1 MSASTPAWVRSPCA
15 RKITRSCCRWW
26 SPPSRRTPST
36 RWMAPTWASSRSASS
51 RGRTPRAPCSRA
63 ARWSARPPS
72 EPRLSGDTPERS
84 ATGGRRSGM
93 TRTPCRGAGSV
104 EFLVVSVLNGVVHGL
119 LLFMVSAGL
128 TLIFGMM
135 GVLNF
140 AHAWFYMLGAYVGF
154 TLTRH
159 GGFWVGLVLAPV
171 VAGLTG
177 VLVER
182 YMLRRVHKYGHAHEL
197 LLTFGLAFIIEEVIK
212 LFYGDALVSYQM
224 PDYMRFAA
232 FTIFDTNYPF
242 YRLFMGAVALA
253 MFAVLYLL
261 LTRTRVGIVVRA
273 ATYRPSTVEALG
285 HNLPLVFMGVFAGG
299 SALAG
304 LAGAVAGAFY
314 PTGPSM
320 AVDFGTLVFVVVVI
334 GGLGSVVGALIASLM
349 IGLFISFSVGLNVS
363 IADLFGLFGL
373 GPWAQELGG
382 LFTLQLST
390 VANSM
395 PFLLML
401 LVLLI
406 RPAGLM
412 GDRQ

>member
-1 MSASTPAWVRSPCA
+1 MEY
-15 RKITRSCCRWW
+15 I
-26 SPPSRRTPST
+26 
-36 RWMAPTWASSRSASS
+36 
-51 RGRTPRAPCSRA
+51 
-63 ARWSARPPS
+63 
-72 EPRLSGDTPERS
+72 
-84 ATGGRRSGM
+84 
-93 TRTPCRGAGSV
+93 
-104 EFLVVSVLNGVVHGL
+104 VVSILNGVVHGL

-171 VAGLTG
+171 VAGLLG
-177 VLVER
+177 ILVER

-242 YRLFMGAVALA
+242 YRLFMGGVALA
-253 MFAVLYLL
+253 MFAMLYLL

-273 ATYRPSTVEALG
+273 ATYRPTTVEALG
-285 HNLPLVFMGVFAGG
+285 HNLPLVYMAVFAGG

-334 GGLGSVVGALIASLM
+334 GGLGSVVGALAASLM

-363 IADLFGLFGL
+363 IADLLGLFGL

-395 PFLLML
+395 PFMLML